1 MYGLVNRAMEE
12 MVLLHH
18 GADVWN
24 QIKAKAEVDIDI
36 FIANE
41 GYPDEITYRLATAA
55 AETLSLPIEQVLHAF
70 GEHWILEVGSKSYSG
85 MMEAGGRTFPEFLA
99 NLPRFHDRV
108 SLAFPHLN
116 PPVLQGRCR
125 VCHRAAP
132 DLHHGTCRPRA
143 LRPGAPVRTVNQ
155 VRTADPVRARREE
168 GGRGAPR
175 RVRNQVCQ
183 RVSRTGAGGAR
194 PMRRWFRLGSSTRSF
209 RSR

>member
-36 FIANE
+36 FIAND

-55 AETLSLPIEQVLHAF
+55 ADTLALPIEQVLHAF

-108 SLAFPHLN
+108 SLAFPHLS
-116 PPVLQGRCR
+116 PPSFR
-125 VCHRAAP
+125 VDAVSAAG
-132 DLHHGTCRPRA
+132 LRLTYITE
-143 LRPGAPVRTVNQ
+143 RPGLAHFVLGLLSGLSIKFAQPIQCEHVAKK
-155 VRTADPVRARREE
+155 AD
-168 GGRGAPR
+168 GAPHD
-175 RVRNQVCQ
+175 VFEIKYVN
-183 RVSRTGAGGAR
+183 A
-194 PMRRWFRLGSSTRSF
+194 
-209 RSR
+209 